1 VEAIL
6 QFPLS
11 VFSSRSSVM
20 AVDSSLLYSCLLS
33 KDGGGDEDEVLKC
46 RVSEIQGLQ
55 FAVIL
60 DRERQSSI
68 EQLRQQL

>member
-33 KDGGGDEDEVLKC
+33 KDRGGDEVVLW
-46 RVSEIQGLQ
+46 VSEIQGLQ
-55 FAVIL
+55 FTVIL
-60 DRERQSSI
+60 DRECNFAVDGI
-68 EQLRQQL
+68 E